1 MFQPQFRPCRRNS
14 FTPYSYL
21 QLWKRQAGQLLT
33 SKEVASPGIY
43 KYATEAETSRERDL
57 KKMTRPPILFVV
69 RSPRLRRGLRI
80 FSAPFRTR
88 TFRTDPCCHIER
100 PLLRL
105 SG

>member
-21 QLWKRQAGQLLT
+21 QLRKRQAGQLLT

-80 FSAPFRTR
+80 FSP
-88 TFRTDPCCHIER
+88 
-100 PLLRL
+100 RL
-105 SG
+105 SALVPFEPIRVAILNDHYSG